1 MARMNWTDWTDTFLL
16 VLDVFGVKV
25 GTFFSLEESY
35 NLEPILKKIYPK
47 NSHIR
52 AKIRQQLQVLRDHD
66 RIIFIDDQG
75 HYQRIK

>member
-1 MARMNWTDWTDTFLL
+1 MGRMSWTDWTDTFLL
-16 VLDVFGVKV
+16 ALDLSGIKA
-25 GTFFSLEESY
+25 GSFFSLEQAY
-35 NLEPILKKIYPK
+35 DLEPILKKIYPK